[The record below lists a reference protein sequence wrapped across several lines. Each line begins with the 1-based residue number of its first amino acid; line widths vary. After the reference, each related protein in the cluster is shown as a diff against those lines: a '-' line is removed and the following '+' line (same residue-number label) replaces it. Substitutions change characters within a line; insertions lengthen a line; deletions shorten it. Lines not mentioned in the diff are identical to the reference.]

1 MDYGVIIN
9 RRPKL
14 TIPVMAASAP
24 TRSTVPQTPP
34 TPVKKSSQI
43 AKVHP
48 FTVMKDTYQQQQQH
62 GAIGGM
68 GDLVAEID
76 ADSSLVNHCL
86 QEAELLEQQLTRKLK
101 KQQVASGVARPTARS
116 SQHRSIRSAFARP
129 SSQDN
134 HNSAATHTPGG
145 SRAASASNNGRS
157 RIAKPS
163 ASSNSRPPFK

>member
-14 TIPVMAASAP
+14 SIPTVASSAPVRSTIPL
-24 TRSTVPQTPP
+24 TPP

-48 FTVMKDTYQQQQQH
+48 FTVKDTYQQQH

-101 KQQVASGVARPTARS
+101 KQQAASGVARPTARS

-134 HNSAATHTPGG
+134 HTNAASHTPGG

-163 ASSNSRPPFK
+163 ASNSSRPPFK